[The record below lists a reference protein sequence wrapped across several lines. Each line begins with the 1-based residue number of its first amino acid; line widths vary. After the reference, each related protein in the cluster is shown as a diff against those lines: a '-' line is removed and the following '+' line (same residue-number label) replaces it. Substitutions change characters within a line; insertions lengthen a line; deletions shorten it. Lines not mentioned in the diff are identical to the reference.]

1 MPRRSLP
8 PGVDRRQQI
17 LEAALDIFAEHGFD
31 GATTKAIVA
40 KADVTQGLI
49 YFYFASK
56 EDLFYAAFEHQSQHV
71 VLQGLTNI
79 LDLDAEPESV
89 INQFVMHVVT
99 VMDEPR
105 NIKLLRIWSQAQ
117 SMLVKKGGE
126 KFDRSSAIKLLAT
139 PISTELQTYFQE
151 QIKRGKLRPIDA
163 HLTANLLTV
172 SIVSSIIRRALG
184 SGEFAGYSR
193 EELASGIT
201 QIFLRGLLP

>member
-89 INQFVMHVVT
+89 ITQFVVHVVT

-105 NIKLLRIWSQAQ
+105 NIKLLRIWSQSQ
-117 SMLVKKGGE
+117 SMLAKKGGE
-126 KFDRSSAIKLLAT
+126 KFSAIKSLAT
-139 PISTELQTYFQE
+139 PISTELQTYFEE

-163 HLTANLLTV
+163 HLTANLLTG
-172 SIVSSIIRRALG
+172 SIVSSIIRQALG
-184 SGEFAGYSR
+184 SGEHVSYSR

-201 QIFLRGLLP
+201 QIFLHGLLP